1 MQPMASAE
9 RLCKLCQARENYVIA
24 SGTSGNVVLSL
35 SPFVFSAVLI
45 VLIVQKF
52 SLLPQVC
59 QSSPDESHAWSPC
72 KYTDNNYW
80 LEVTF
85 NRSVVPAA
93 VVLYVGSDGKTS
105 YSPLDKTVKVE
116 LIDKAGRVMP
126 AGNKETKL
134 SCKTNPIVIPVLHDM
149 TEPFFYVRKVRV
161 SFKSYLISVAG
172 VALRSRAHF
181 DVVEMSKCKPDEV
194 FSPRTQHCHKYTC
207 ERPSCPEPLIK
218 HGTVKCE
225 GTEEGQ
231 TCMVTCRPGYRPLK
245 PFKMICFNKDWEGIN
260 TSCVPVSCG
269 VPRIPHGKAGT

>member
-1 MQPMASAE
+1 MLSPV
-9 RLCKLCQARENYVIA
+9 ARAGMSCPVC
-24 SGTSGNVVLSL
+24 LSL

-45 VLIVQKF
+45 IQKF
-52 SLLPQVC
+52 SLLQYYIFLPQVC
-59 QSSPDESHAWSPC
+59 QSSSDESHAWSPC

-116 LIDKAGRVMP
+116 LIDKTGRFIP

-149 TEPFFYVRKVRV
+149 TEPFFYVGKVRV

-207 ERPSCPEPLIK
+207 ERPSCPEPLVK
-218 HGTVKCE
+218 HGTVTFA